1 MKKWTALLAGVALCA
16 ATGCAWSA
24 EVIALD
30 GVSLDSGALDNG
42 CSTETLT
49 AEEVADCRYRVCFSL
64 LKSLWL
70 LEEANRRELAPDQDT
85 MERQQREF
93 EKSHVGE
100 ELTFTVLPRVKFQ
113 RKAIELYRA
122 KRAENPDYTTDDL
135 WNDVETSAAELEI
148 PERALRALVA
158 TYGTDEARF
167 LEFQKM
173 FPDDHE
179 SLMERSRNN
188 WEREARRVA
197 LEKQICPDDSLTSAE
212 LQKAQVEWKQE
223 LETAPEATDAMLR
236 DRKREFQVNVY
247 IRDQI
252 RDKAKFSDEQFRQGL
267 LKWIDEK
274 VLGPDK
280 KVFGGPGEG

>member
-1 MKKWTALLAGVALCA
+1 MLAGVGLALVA
-16 ATGCAWSA
+16 GTAWPA
-24 EVIALD
+24 EVVALN

-49 AEEVADCRYRVCFSL
+49 TQEVADCRYRVCFSL

-70 LEEANRRELAPDQDT
+70 LEEANRRQLAPDVAT
-85 MERQQREF
+85 MEKQQEEF

-100 ELTFTVLPRVKFQ
+100 QLTFTVLPRVKFQ

-122 KRAENPDYTTDDL
+122 KRAENPDYTVDDL
-135 WNDVETSAAELEI
+135 WEDVDTSATELEI
-148 PERALRALVA
+148 PERALRALVV

-167 LEFQKM
+167 MEFQKM

-212 LQKAQVEWKQE
+212 LERAQVEWKQE

-236 DRKREFQVNVY
+236 ERKRQFQVNRY
-247 IRDQI
+247 IIDQI
-252 RDKAKFSDEQFRQGL
+252 EKNGKFAEPGFRDGF
-267 LKWIDEK
+267 LKWVDEK

-280 KVFGGPGEG
+280 KVFQ